1 MSDWQSYRLED
12 FIPFSPEVYFRL
24 VERINEAWWP
34 LQFLALGLGLAALA
48 AAWRG
53 RVRVALVL
61 LAPAWAASGIVFH
74 LQRYAELNWA
84 ADYFGGA
91 FLVQSA
97 LLLGLGLFGRAPERP
112 PGRSPMAWV
121 GAAITLFGLVGYP
134 LIASVGGHGWS
145 RSEVFASHPDP
156 TAAVSLGIA
165 LLVLTVHRAWLATLL
180 PLAWMLVSILTLV
193 ALQVAWA
200 WVPAL
205 VALVTLVGI
214 VVAVVGRR
222 VPHRSEGRFP

>member
-1 MSDWQSYRLED
+1 MSDSQSYRLED

-145 RSEVFASHPDP
+145 RSEVFALHPEP
-156 TAAVSLGIA
+156 TVLVTLGIA
-165 LLVLTVHRAWLATLL
+165 LVVLVGVQAALAAVIPILWIGIATLT
-180 PLAWMLVSILTLV
+180 LA
-193 ALQVAWA
+193 ALQADWA
-200 WVPAL
+200 WVLLGVMVFAL
-205 VALVTLVGI
+205 AG
-214 VVAVVGRR
+214 VVADR
-222 VPHRSEGRFP
+222 VT

>member
-1 MSDWQSYRLED
+1 VSDWQSYRLED

-145 RSEVFASHPDP
+145 RSEVFALHPEP
-156 TAAVSLGIA
+156 TVLVTLGIA
-165 LLVLTVHRAWLATLL
+165 LVVLVGVQAALAAVIPILWIGIATLT
-180 PLAWMLVSILTLV
+180 LA
-193 ALQVAWA
+193 ALQADWA
-200 WVPAL
+200 WVLLGVMVFAL
-205 VALVTLVGI
+205 AG
-214 VVAVVGRR
+214 VVADR
-222 VPHRSEGRFP
+222 VTARGDTAGGG

>member
-34 LQFLALGLGLAALA
+34 LQFLVLGLGLAALA

-53 RVRVALVL
+53 RVRVALL
-61 LAPAWAASGIVFH
+61 LLVPAWAASGVVFH

-91 FLVQSA
+91 FLVQAA
-97 LLLGLGLFGRAPERP
+97 LLLGLGLFGRTPERP

-121 GAAITLFGLVGYP
+121 GAAITLVGLVGYP
-134 LIASVGGHGWS
+134 LITSVGGHGWS
-145 RSEVFASHPDP
+145 GAEVFALHPEP
-156 TAAVSLGIA
+156 TALVTLGIA
-165 LLVLTVHRAWLATLL
+165 LVVRVGVRAALAVVIPLL
-180 PLAWMLVSILTLV
+180 WIGIAALTLV
-193 ALQVAWA
+193 ALQAPWA
-200 WVPAL
+200 WVLPGVVVFAL
-205 VALVTLVGI
+205 AG
-214 VVAVVGRR
+214 VVADAVAARGDTAD
-222 VPHRSEGRFP
+222 GG